1 MGNEHILV
9 NGDSRNMSLM
19 PDKSVHLIVT
29 SPPYWQLKDYGT
41 SNQIGFHDSYETYI
55 NDLNSVWMECARI
68 LHDGCRLC
76 INIGDQFA
84 RSVYYGRY
92 KVIPIRTEII
102 KFCET
107 IGLDYMGAVIWQKQT
122 TMHTT
127 GGGAVMGSF
136 PYPRNGILKID
147 YEFILIFK
155 KQGNAPKPTV
165 EQKESSVLSREEWN
179 EFFKSHWTF
188 PGAKQDGHIAVF
200 PIELP
205 LRLIKMFSF
214 KGETVFDP
222 FMGSGTTAL
231 AAQVSGRNSIGY
243 EINPYF
249 KDYYKEKLS
258 TDSSLFSKEQNYVFK
273 VDDAVYNREESMERL
288 PYIFHDSLKMKN
300 KVDIKKLQFGSK
312 IDQNTQQN
320 EIYYTVKNV
329 LSPTELVLNTGLRIR
344 LIGIREIEDKY
355 ALAVN
360 FLSTKTKG
368 HRVYLKFDKD
378 KYDIDNTLMCYLY
391 LDNKTFLNMHLVKSR
406 LVEPDIVRN
415 FKYKDKFLKY
425 TTL

>member
-1 MGNEHILV
+1 
-9 NGDSRNMSLM
+9 
-19 PDKSVHLIVT
+19 
-29 SPPYWQLKDYGT
+29 
-41 SNQIGFHDSYETYI
+41 
-55 NDLNSVWMECARI
+55 
-68 LHDGCRLC
+68 
-76 INIGDQFA
+76 
-84 RSVYYGRY
+84 
-92 KVIPIRTEII
+92 
-102 KFCET
+102 
-107 IGLDYMGAVIWQKQT
+107 
-122 TMHTT
+122 
-127 GGGAVMGSF
+127 
-136 PYPRNGILKID
+136 
-147 YEFILIFK
+147 
-155 KQGNAPKPTV
+155 
-165 EQKESSVLSREEWN
+165 
-179 EFFKSHWTF
+179 
-188 PGAKQDGHIAVF
+188 
-200 PIELP
+200 
-205 LRLIKMFSF
+205 MFSF

-258 TDSSLFSKEQNYVFK
+258 IDSSLFSKEQNYVFK

-329 LSPTELVLNTGLRIR
+329 LSPTELVLNTGLKIR

-368 HRVYLKFDKD
+368 H
-378 KYDIDNTLMCYLY
+378 I
-391 LDNKTFLNMHLVKSR
+391 
-406 LVEPDIVRN
+406 
-415 FKYKDKFLKY
+415 
-425 TTL
+425 